1 MQSTISSPSLASS
14 PDRSQA
20 SVRVITFTI
29 ANQVLALP
37 MNAIV
42 KVVSCPPQMKNSTN
56 TVELFHFG
64 QHTITVLN
72 LHKHFAQPSAV
83 ARGNF
88 LVITQ
93 LEQKELYAFLID
105 TPPDLIDLPTS
116 TIRQIP
122 EAYRQNH
129 AMSIASCVAVLPE
142 AEASTAIFIIDTKQ
156 TIRALHSIATHQQ
169 L

>member
-42 KVVSCPPQMKNSTN
+42 KVVSCPPQMRNSTN
-56 TVELFHFG
+56 RVELFHFG

-72 LHKHFAQPSAV
+72 LHHHFAQPLAAAS
-83 ARGNF
+83 GKF

-93 LEQKELYAFLID
+93 LKQELYAFLVD
-105 TPPDLIDLPTS
+105 TPPDLIDLPS
-116 TIRQIP
+116 SAIRQLP
-122 EAYRQNH
+122 ESYRQGH
-129 AMSIASCVAVLPE
+129 PLSIASCVAILPE
-142 AEASTAIFIIDTKQ
+142 TEGTAIFIIEIEQAIQ
-156 TIRALHSIATHQQ
+156 TLQAG
-169 L
+169 